1 MDTKD
6 TFSRIIDIIL
16 VGDAQATN
24 EISVAI
30 RVIDGLIPIDNP
42 NRSYIIERIDKIKS
56 NQANLADNKILGK
69 EILQKIQEDTTISTE
84 NKILIKN
91 QLLTIIN
98 GGQGNVSDNDTADLA
113 NESSSGSSI
122 F

>member
-42 NRSYIIERIDKIKS
+42 NRSYIIERIEKIKA
-56 NQANLADNKILGK
+56 NPANLADNKILGK

>member
-42 NRSYIIERIDKIKS
+42 NRAYIIERIEKIKA
-56 NQANLADNKILGK
+56 NPANLADNKILGK

>member
-1 MDTKD
+1 M
-6 TFSRIIDIIL
+6 
-16 VGDAQATN
+16 
-24 EISVAI
+24 
-30 RVIDGLIPIDNP
+30 IDGLIPIDNP
-42 NRSYIIERIDKIKS
+42 NRAYIIERIEKIKA
-56 NQANLADNKILGK
+56 NPANLADNKILGK

-98 GGQGNVSDNDTADLA
+98 GGQGNVSDNDTANLA
-113 NESSSGSSI
+113 DESSSGGSI